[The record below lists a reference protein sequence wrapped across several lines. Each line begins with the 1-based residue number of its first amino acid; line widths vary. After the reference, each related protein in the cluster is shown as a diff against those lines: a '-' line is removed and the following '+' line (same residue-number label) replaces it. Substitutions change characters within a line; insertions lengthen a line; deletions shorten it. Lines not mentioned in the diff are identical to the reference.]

1 MKEIVKGTDPG
12 IIISLTV
19 LTGIGMLAIYS
30 AGTARG
36 AEDLIVRQLFWFM
49 AGIAVIYSA
58 QMIPVTSLLPLSNL
72 FYLILILML
81 LLVILIGS
89 EKMGA
94 KRWIEFGYLQF
105 QPSEIGKFLLICTLA
120 RYFSAGKI
128 QWNDKKVFI
137 TGFLIAAIPSFLILK
152 QPDLGSAVIY
162 MVIFLSIIYAAGLP
176 GFHLFNISAIF
187 FFIFAGVFGI
197 QMYMSALIIYGVAVF
212 KFSKKYYTAILLI
225 LCVIGV
231 SLSSNALWNNLKPYQ
246 QTRLLTFL
254 DPEKFSREGGWQV
267 VQSKTAVFNGK
278 LTGMGFMQGSQ
289 TQLRFLP
296 EGHNDF
302 IFSVIAEEF
311 GMLGIILLMSA
322 FSYLFYRLTK
332 IVSKTGSRYLYLLG
346 SGITALIAIQTVL
359 NISISVGFMPVTG
372 LPLPFVSYGGTSLII
387 NMFMIGIVI
396 SLGKH
401 KKNI

>member
-1 MKEIVKGTDPG
+1 MRKIIKGTDPG

-19 LTGIGMLAIYS
+19 LAGIGLLAIYS

-36 AEDLIVRQLFWFM
+36 DEDLIFRQLFWFI

-58 QMIPVTSLLPLSNL
+58 QLIPVTSLLPLSNL
-72 FYLILILML
+72 FYLILLLML
-81 LLVILIGS
+81 LLVLVIGS

-128 QWNDKKVFI
+128 QWHDKKVFI
-137 TGFLIAAIPSFLILK
+137 TGFIIAAVPSFLLLK

-162 MVIFLSIIYAAGLP
+162 MVIFFSIIFAAGLP
-176 GFHLFNISAIF
+176 GFHLFNIFAMF
-187 FFIFAGVFGI
+187 FFIFAGAFGI
-197 QMYMSALIIYGVAVF
+197 QLYVTALILYALTVF
-212 KFSKKYYTAILLI
+212 KFSKKYYSAVILI
-225 LCVIGV
+225 LCAIGV
-231 SLSSNALWNNLKPYQ
+231 LLSSNALWNNLKPYQ
-246 QTRLLTFL
+246 RTRLLTFL

-278 LTGMGFMQGSQ
+278 LAGMGFLQGSQ

-302 IFSVIAEEF
+302 IFSVVAEEF
-311 GMLGIILLMSA
+311 GTLGIILLLSV

-332 IVSKTGSRYLYLLG
+332 TVSKTGSRYLYLLG
-346 SGITALIAIQTVL
+346 SGIIALIVIQTVL
-359 NISISVGFMPVTG
+359 NISISIGLMPVTG
-372 LPLPFVSYGGTSLII
+372 LQLPFVSYGGTSLII

>member
-1 MKEIVKGTDPG
+1 
-12 IIISLTV
+12 
-19 LTGIGMLAIYS
+19 
-30 AGTARG
+30 
-36 AEDLIVRQLFWFM
+36 
-49 AGIAVIYSA
+49 
-58 QMIPVTSLLPLSNL
+58 
-72 FYLILILML
+72 
-81 LLVILIGS
+81 
-89 EKMGA
+89 
-94 KRWIEFGYLQF
+94 
-105 QPSEIGKFLLICTLA
+105 
-120 RYFSAGKI
+120 
-128 QWNDKKVFI
+128 
-137 TGFLIAAIPSFLILK
+137 
-152 QPDLGSAVIY
+152 
-162 MVIFLSIIYAAGLP
+162 
-176 GFHLFNISAIF
+176 
-187 FFIFAGVFGI
+187 
-197 QMYMSALIIYGVAVF
+197 
-212 KFSKKYYTAILLI
+212 
-225 LCVIGV
+225 
-231 SLSSNALWNNLKPYQ
+231 SSNALWNNLKPYQ

>member
-1 MKEIVKGTDPG
+1 MRDIFKGIDPG

-19 LTGIGMLAIYS
+19 LTGTGLLAIYS
-30 AGTARG
+30 AGSARG
-36 AEDLIVRQLFWFM
+36 SEDLIIKQLLWFI

-72 FYLILILML
+72 FYIILLFILV
-81 LLVILIGS
+81 LVLVAGS

-94 KRWIEFGYLQF
+94 KRWIEFGYMQF

-120 RYFSAGKI
+120 RYFSAGRI
-128 QWNDKKVFI
+128 QWNDKKVI
-137 TGFLIAAIPSFLILK
+137 ATGLLIAAIPSYLILK

-162 MVIFLSIIYAAGLP
+162 MIIFLSVIYAAGLP
-176 GFHLFNISAIF
+176 GFYLFNISAMF
-187 FFIFAGVFGI
+187 FFIFAGALGI
-197 QMYMSALIIYGVAVF
+197 QLFISALIAYGLIVF
-212 KFSKKYYTAILLI
+212 KLSKRYYNSIILFLFA
-225 LCVIGV
+225 IGV

-246 QTRLLTFL
+246 RTRLLTFL

-278 LTGMGFMQGSQ
+278 FTGMGFLQGSQ

-311 GMLGIILLMSA
+311 GIIGIILLLSA
-322 FSYLFYRLTK
+322 FSYLFFRLAKT
-332 IVSKTGSRYLYLLG
+332 VSKTGSRYLYLMG
-346 SGITALIAIQTVL
+346 SGITALIVFQTVL
-359 NISISVGFMPVTG
+359 NISISVGLMPVTG

-387 NMFMIGIVI
+387 NMFMVGIVM
-396 SLGKH
+396 SLGKY